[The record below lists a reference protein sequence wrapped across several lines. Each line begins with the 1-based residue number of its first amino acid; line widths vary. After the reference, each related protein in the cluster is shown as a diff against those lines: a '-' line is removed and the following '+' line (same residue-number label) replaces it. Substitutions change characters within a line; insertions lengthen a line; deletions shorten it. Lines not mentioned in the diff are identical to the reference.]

1 MPKQVWKGG
10 TLLNPTPAVLV
21 SCGSMEKPNVF
32 TVGWTGIV
40 CTHPPRTYVS
50 VRPCRYSY
58 NMIKE
63 SGEFVINLTT
73 SALLEAADKCG
84 IYSGRDRDK
93 FRLCGLDAEPSE
105 TVSAPSV
112 AQSPLCL
119 ECKVFD
125 VINLG
130 SHDMFLA
137 DISAVRVD
145 GELIDKSGALSLEKS
160 RLLAFS
166 HGKYYELFRPLENLG
181 FSVRKKRKPYKK
193 TVTADYGKK
202 R

>member
-1 MPKQVWKGG
+1 MGKQTWKGG

-32 TVGWTGIV
+32 TVGWTGII

-50 VRPCRYSY
+50 IRPSRHSY
-58 NMIKE
+58 GLIKE

-73 SALLEAADKCG
+73 KALMRAVDKCG
-84 IYSGRDRDK
+84 VFTGRVTDK
-93 FRLCGLDAEPSE
+93 FELCGITAECSA

-112 AQSPLCL
+112 AESPLSL

-125 VINLG
+125 IIPLG

-137 DISAVRVD
+137 DITAVRVD
-145 GELIDKSGALSLEKS
+145 EELLDENGALSLEKS
-160 RLLAFS
+160 GLLAYS
-166 HGKYYELFRPLENLG
+166 HGKYYELKEPLASLG
-181 FSVRKKRKPYKK
+181 YAIKKRRKKPNGRSE
-193 TVTADYGKK
+193 K
-202 R
+202 RD

>member
-1 MPKQVWKGG
+1 VAKQIWKGG

-21 SCGSMEKPNVF
+21 SCGNMEKPNVF

-50 VRPCRYSY
+50 IRPSRYSY
-58 NMIKE
+58 GLIKE

-73 SALLEAADKCG
+73 TALLKATDKCG
-84 IYSGRDRDK
+84 VHSGRDKDK
-93 FRLCGLDAEPSE
+93 FALCSITPEESA

-112 AQSPLCL
+112 AESPLSL

-125 VINLG
+125 VIPLG

-137 DISAVRVD
+137 DITAVRVD
-145 GELIDKSGALSLEKS
+145 ETLLDENGSLSLEKC
-160 RLLAFS
+160 RLTAYS
-166 HGKYYELFRPLENLG
+166 HGKYYELVKPIEALG
-181 FSVRKKRKPYKK
+181 FAVKKKHKGAKK
-193 TVTADYGKK
+193 GSKNGK
-202 R
+202 

>member
-1 MPKQVWKGG
+1 MAKQVWKGG

-21 SCGSMEKPNVF
+21 SCGTVEKPNVF

-50 VRPCRYSY
+50 VRPSRHSY
-58 NMIKE
+58 GLIKE

-73 SALLEAADKCG
+73 TALLKATDKCG
-84 IYSGRDRDK
+84 VFSGKNKDK
-93 FRLCGLDAEPSE
+93 FALCGIHAEKSA

-112 AQSPLCL
+112 EESPLSL

-125 VINLG
+125 VIPLG

-137 DISAVRVD
+137 DITAIRVD
-145 GELIDKSGALSLEKS
+145 ESLLDENGSLSLEKCK
-160 RLLAFS
+160 LTAYS
-166 HGKYYELFRPLENLG
+166 HGKYYELTKPIETLG
-181 FSVRKKRKPYKK
+181 FAVKKKHKSNVKR
-193 TVTADYGKK
+193 GKNGK
-202 R
+202 

>member
-1 MPKQVWKGG
+1 MSKQVWKGG

-21 SCGSMEKPNVF
+21 SCGTMEKPNVF

-50 VRPCRYSY
+50 IRPSRYSY
-58 NMIKE
+58 ELIKK

-73 SALLEAADKCG
+73 TQLLLATDKCG
-84 IYSGRDRDK
+84 VHSGRDKDK
-93 FRLCGLDAEPSE
+93 FKLCGITAEESQ

-112 AQSPLCL
+112 KESPLSL

-125 VINLG
+125 IIELG

-137 DISAVRVD
+137 DITAVRVD
-145 GELIDKSGALSLEKS
+145 ESLLDEKGSLSLEKC
-160 RLLAFS
+160 RLTAYS
-166 HGKYYELFRPLENLG
+166 HGKYYELVKPVQSLG
-181 FSVRKKRKPYKK
+181 FAVKKKHKGVK
-193 TVTADYGKK
+193 SGGKGA